1 MAERMPKEMQELLAR
16 IENPDEIKRVQLLWN
31 DYVAA
36 NDNYELTYPQQFAN
50 IVDGNRR
57 FGQNKTIP
65 TPAEQ
70 LRNYESMV
78 LAEINDLIQEQELQK
93 EELYQLDDNKE
104 PEVPTEEQRIE
115 QFRLSFDDIERTEE
129 QQALPGRDID
139 QSQELGITW
148 LKGWEQERQAQQPP
162 KDNAPGKE
170 TPKQPYELKLTF
182 DDRDNPEKDDYGIEP
197 EEPDMDERA
206 FG

>member
-1 MAERMPKEMQELLAR
+1 MAGRMPKEMQELLAR
-16 IENPDEIKRVQLLWN
+16 VENPDEIRRVQLLWN

-70 LRNYESMV
+70 LRQYESLVM
-78 LAEINDLIQEQELQK
+78 AEINDLIQEQELEK
-93 EELYQLDDNKE
+93 EELYELEDKQE
-104 PEVPTEEQRIE
+104 PERPAEENRIE
-115 QFRLSFDDIERTEE
+115 QFRLSFDDMKRTEE
-129 QQALPGRDID
+129 QQALQGRDID

-148 LKGWEQERQAQQPP
+148 LKEWERDQQAQQPS
-162 KDNAPGKE
+162 KDNVPGKE
-170 TPKQPYELKLTF
+170 TPKQPDELKLTF
-182 DDRDNPEKDDYGIEP
+182 DDRDNPSQDDYGIEP

-206 FG
+206 YG

>member
-78 LAEINDLIQEQELQK
+78 LAEINDLIQKQELQK
-93 EELYQLDDNKE
+93 EELYQLEDNKE

-115 QFRLSFDDIERTEE
+115 QFRLSFDDVERTEE

-148 LKGWEQERQAQQPP
+148 LKEWEQEQQAQQPS
-162 KDNAPGKE
+162 KDNASAQE

-182 DDRDNPEKDDYGIEP
+182 DDKDNSEKDDYSIEP
-197 EEPDMDERA
+197 EEPDMDERSY
-206 FG
+206 G

>member
-16 IENPDEIKRVQLLWN
+16 IDNPDEIKRVQLLWN

-36 NDNYELTYPQQFAN
+36 NDNYELNYPQQFAN

-70 LRNYESMV
+70 LRQYESLVM
-78 LAEINDLIQEQELQK
+78 AEINDLIQEQELAK
-93 EELYQLDDNKE
+93 EELYELEDKQE
-104 PEVPTEEQRIE
+104 PEAPTEESRIE
-115 QFRLSFDDIERTEE
+115 QFRLSYDDMERTTV

-148 LKGWEQERQAQQPP
+148 IKEWEREQQAQQPS
-162 KDNAPGKE
+162 KDNTPAHE
-170 TPKQPYELKLTF
+170 TPKQPDELKLTF
-182 DDRDNPEKDDYGIEP
+182 DDRDNPDKDDYGIEP

-206 FG
+206 YG

>member
-16 IENPDEIKRVQLLWN
+16 IDNPDEIKRVQLLWN

-36 NDNYELTYPQQFAN
+36 NDNYELNYPQQFAN

-57 FGQNKTIP
+57 FGQNKSIP

-70 LRNYESMV
+70 LRQYESLVM
-78 LAEINDLIQEQELQK
+78 AEINDLIQEQELAK
-93 EELYQLDDNKE
+93 EELYELEDKQE
-104 PEVPTEEQRIE
+104 PETPTEESRMD
-115 QFRLSFDDIERTEE
+115 QFRLSFDDMERPTV

-148 LKGWEQERQAQQPP
+148 IKEWEREQQAQQSS
-162 KDNAPGKE
+162 KDNTPAQE
-170 TPKQPYELKLTF
+170 TPKQPDELKLTF
-182 DDRDNPEKDDYGIEP
+182 DDRDNLEKDDYGIEP

-206 FG
+206 YG